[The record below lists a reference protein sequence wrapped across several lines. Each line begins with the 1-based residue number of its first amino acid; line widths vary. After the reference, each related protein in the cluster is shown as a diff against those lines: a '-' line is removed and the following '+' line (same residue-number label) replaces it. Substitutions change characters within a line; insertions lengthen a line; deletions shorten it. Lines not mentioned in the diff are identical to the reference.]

1 MNALPPIVLCLGLLG
16 AAGVAAQT
24 YRVGVESQPY
34 QPYYSLEA
42 GEYQGY
48 ARDLLDAFA
57 ADQGHRFIYV
67 ALPVKRLQ
75 SDFLSGKLDFKYPDH
90 PHWNREQKQGR
101 TVHYSAA
108 TAPYRDGV
116 LVLPAYLGL
125 GKARM
130 ALQQYEA
137 SASALE
143 RSRNSYA
150 HAGTEDAEYRLLA
163 NVTRQNMIAAMRR
176 RLAELEV
183 LCTMLDDSEWPLED
197 DDRNRIRAA
206 LGYFAV
212 AKDMIPD
219 KIPGIGFLDDA
230 LMAELVARE
239 LKPELDGYRAFCEY
253 RDNEKSLRG
262 KTKVSRLDWLAAKR
276 RQIWL
281 RIKRRQQ
288 DGILRFSY

>member
-125 GKARM
+125 GKARIKLLGTQLGFTPWPFLTDIEGGQI
-130 ALQQYEA
+130 ALTQTTRIETGQHGTY
-137 SASALE
+137 L
-143 RSRNSYA
+143 RNS
-150 HAGTEDAEYRLLA
+150 LLLKFQLQPA
-163 NVTRQNMIAAMRR
+163 LTLDTGVELRR
-176 RLAELEV
+176 
-183 LCTMLDDSEWPLED
+183 DSEISG
-197 DDRNRIRAA
+197 RNQT
-206 LGYFAV
+206 
-212 AKDMIPD
+212 
-219 KIPGIGFLDDA
+219 DA
-230 LMAELVARE
+230 RL
-239 LKPELDGYRAFCEY
+239 
-253 RDNEKSLRG
+253 NLRY
-262 KTKVSRLDWLAAKR
+262 V
-276 RQIWL
+276 
-281 RIKRRQQ
+281 
-288 DGILRFSY
+288 F